1 VTFVRTRPDLVTR
14 EQVRAYDPAGMSGPA
29 TVLVAEDDDQ
39 NRLLLRQ
46 ALEREGF
53 AVQEA
58 IDGPAAMR
66 LLTVDPPDVLLL
78 DLGLPGLDGLEII
91 TRVRRTSG
99 LPIIVLS
106 GRTAEEDRIA
116 GLVAGADDYVVK
128 PYSLAELMARV
139 RAVQRRGAPINRPEV
154 IEHGPLSVDLAS
166 ATVRCR
172 GELVDLTPK
181 EFALLA
187 FLASFPGRTF
197 RREELLQHVW
207 GSTIGWQDPATVTEH
222 VRRVR
227 VKLQDR
233 SEDAADSIHT
243 VRGLGYRFEAPV
255 SA

>member
-1 VTFVRTRPDLVTR
+1 MTGQGSILI
-14 EQVRAYDPAGMSGPA
+14 
-29 TVLVAEDDDQ
+29 AEDDDQ

-53 AVQEA
+53 TTTEA
-58 IDGPAAMR
+58 SDGPAAMR
-66 LLTVDPPDVLLL
+66 QLTSEPPDVLLL

-139 RAVQRRGAPINRPEV
+139 RAVMRRGSPHGRPEV
-154 IEHGPLSVDLAS
+154 IEHGELCLDLA
-166 ATVRCR
+166 AAVARCR
-172 GELVDLTPK
+172 GELVELTPK

-187 FLASFPGRTF
+187 FLASYPGRTF

-222 VRRVR
+222 VRRVH

-243 VRGLGYRFEAPV
+243 VRGVGYRFESPV
-255 SA
+255 AS

>member
-1 VTFVRTRPDLVTR
+1 MTG
-14 EQVRAYDPAGMSGPA
+14 QA

-39 NRLLLRQ
+39 NRLLLRR
-46 ALEREGF
+46 ALEQEGF
-53 AVQEA
+53 GVVEA

-66 LLTVDPPDVLLL
+66 HLTMDPPDVLLL

-139 RAVQRRGAPINRPEV
+139 RAVLRRGAPSARPEL
-154 IEHGPLSVDLAS
+154 IE
-166 ATVRCR
+166 C
-172 GELVDLTPK
+172 GELVLDLAAASARCKGETIELTPK

-187 FLASFPGRTF
+187 FLASYPGRTF

-227 VKLQDR
+227 VKL
-233 SEDAADSIHT
+233 SGDAAESIRT
-243 VRGLGYRFEAPV
+243 VRGVGYRFEPV
-255 SA
+255 AS

>member
-1 VTFVRTRPDLVTR
+1 MTG
-14 EQVRAYDPAGMSGPA
+14 QA

-39 NRLLLRQ
+39 NRLLLNK
-46 ALEREGF
+46 ALEQEGF
-53 AVQEA
+53 AVVEA
-58 IDGPAAMR
+58 VDGPAAMR
-66 LLTVDPPDVLLL
+66 QLTVDPPDVVLL

-128 PYSLAELMARV
+128 PYSLAELMARI
-139 RAVQRRGAPINRPEV
+139 RAVLRRGAPAARREQ
-154 IEHGPLSVDLAS
+154 IECGELLLDLAS
-166 ATVRCR
+166 AQVRCR
-172 GELVDLTPK
+172 GEVVDLTPK

-187 FLASFPGRTF
+187 FLASYPGRTF

-227 VKLQDR
+227 VKLSR
-233 SEDAADSIHT
+233 DAADAIRT
-243 VRGLGYRFEAPV
+243 VRGVGYRFEPV
-255 SA
+255 AS

>member
-1 VTFVRTRPDLVTR
+1 MTAP
-14 EQVRAYDPAGMSGPA
+14 

-46 ALEREGF
+46 ALERDGF
-53 AVQEA
+53 RVEEA

-66 LLTVDPPDVLLL
+66 QLTAQPPDVLLL

-128 PYSLAELMARV
+128 PYSLAELFARI
-139 RAVQRRGAPINRPEV
+139 RAVLRRGTPAARAEM
-154 IEHGPLSVDLAS
+154 IEHGELCVDLAG
-166 ATVRCR
+166 AVARCR
-172 GELVDLTPK
+172 GELIELTPK

-187 FLASFPGRTF
+187 FLASYPGRTF

-233 SEDAADSIHT
+233 SEDAAEAIRT
-243 VRGLGYRFEAPV
+243 VRGVGYRFEPV
-255 SA
+255 TT